1 MPSRLSQIAE
11 RIYGIAITDR
21 SRYYVKPTAVD
32 EGWAYKGVLALGEYD
47 FKYIGGITG
56 GAKVYKSND
65 YGSTTAYVALV
76 YTDGIRIYKTNNQGA
91 TVYHICRSTD
101 NGDTWSY
108 IAVGDS
114 YYSRR

>member
-21 SRYYVKPTAVD
+21 SYYYVKPTAVD

-47 FKYIGGITG
+47 FKCIGGITG

-65 YGSTTAYVALV
+65 YGSTWAYL
-76 YTDGIRIYKTNNQGA
+76 
-91 TVYHICRSTD
+91 
-101 NGDTWSY
+101 GDIVT
-108 IAVGDS
+108 
-114 YYSRR
+114 